1 MELITRNMKIGIL
14 TLSPRNNY
22 GGILQAYALQTVLK
36 RMGHDAVVI
45 DKSREIKLPIL
56 SFSRYFLY
64 FKLLAHKVLV
74 DRNTTIFWDRKHNR
88 EYKVMSTYT
97 LPFIQKYIK
106 RFVVSRDYSNIK
118 QGDFD
123 AFVVGSDQVWRPKYF
138 GQNILSNAFLS
149 FAKDW
154 DVKRISYAASFGTE
168 EWEYTKV
175 QTSEC
180 KDLIKKFDA
189 VSVRESSAVKLCK
202 EYLGVDAL
210 HVLDP
215 TMLLFAT
222 DYIQLFKEANTPQS
236 LGSLM
241 CYILDETED
250 KQKVVSNVEETLNLT
265 AFSVNSKYEVRTAP
279 LEERIQPPV
288 EAWLRGFYDAEF
300 VVTDSFHACVF
311 SILFEKP
318 FIVYGNKDR
327 GMARFHSLLSI
338 FGLENRLVTS
348 SAETQKVISV
358 PIDWSLV
365 NAKKKEWQE
374 KSYNFLKNNL

>member
-1 MELITRNMKIGIL
+1 MKIGII
-14 TLSPRNNY
+14 TLPLHNNY

-88 EYKVMSTYT
+88 EYKAMSTYT
-97 LPFIQKYIK
+97 LPFIQQYIK
-106 RFVVSRDYSNIK
+106 RFTAARDYSNIE

-138 GQNILSNAFLS
+138 GQNIISNAFLS

-154 DVKRISYAASFGTE
+154 DIKRISYAASFGTE
-168 EWEYTKV
+168 EWEYTEA

-180 KDLIKKFDA
+180 KEWIKKFDA

-202 EYLGVDAL
+202 EHLDVDAL

-215 TMLLFAT
+215 TMLLSAT
-222 DYIQLFKEANTPQS
+222 DYIQLFKDANSPQS
-236 LGSLM
+236 PGSLM

-265 AFSVNSKYEVRTAP
+265 AFSVNSKYEVCTAP

-288 EAWLRGFYDAEF
+288 ETWLRGFYDAKF

-348 SAETQKVISV
+348 SAEAQKVISV

-365 NAKKKEWQE
+365 NAKKKELQE
-374 KSYNFLKNNL
+374 KSFNFLRNNL

>member
-1 MELITRNMKIGIL
+1 MKIGIL
-14 TLSPRNNY
+14 TLPLHNNY

-45 DKSREIKLPIL
+45 DKSREIKLPIYK
-56 SFSRYFLY
+56 RYFQY
-64 FKLLAHKVLV
+64 FKLLVRKVLL
-74 DRNTTIFWDRKHNR
+74 DRNTIILWDQKYNR
-88 EYKVMSTYT
+88 EYKIISTYT

-106 RFVVSRDYSNIK
+106 RFVAERDYSNIK

-138 GQNILSNAFLS
+138 GRDILSNAFLS

-168 EWEYTKV
+168 EWEYTEA
-175 QTSEC
+175 QTLEC
-180 KDLIKKFDA
+180 KEWIKKFDA

-202 EYLGVDAL
+202 EHLGIDAL

-215 TMLLFAT
+215 TMLLSDT
-222 DYIQLFKEANTPQS
+222 DYIQLFKDANTPQS
-236 LGSLM
+236 PGSLM

-250 KQKVVSNVEETLNLT
+250 KQKVVSNVEDTLHLT

-288 EAWLRGFYDAEF
+288 ETWLRGFYDADF

-338 FGLENRLVTS
+338 FGLENRLITNS
-348 SAETQKVISV
+348 EETQKVIAE
-358 PIDWSLV
+358 PIDWNAV
-365 NAKKKEWQE
+365 NVKKKEWKE
-374 KSYNFLKNNL
+374 KSINFLKNSL

>member
-1 MELITRNMKIGIL
+1 MKIGIL
-14 TLSPRNNY
+14 TLPLHNNY

-45 DKSREIKLPIL
+45 DKSREIKLPII

-97 LPFIQKYIK
+97 LPFMQMYIK
-106 RFVVSRDYSNIK
+106 RFVAKRDYSNIK

-138 GQNILSNAFLS
+138 GQNIISKAFLS

-168 EWEYTKV
+168 EWEYSEE
-175 QTSEC
+175 QTLEC
-180 KDLIKKFDA
+180 KEWIKKFDA

-202 EYLGVDAL
+202 EYLNVDAL

-215 TMLLFAT
+215 TMLLSAT
-222 DYIQLFKEANTPQS
+222 DYIQLFKDANSPQS
-236 LGSLM
+236 PASLM

-250 KQKVVSNVEETLNLT
+250 KQKVVFNVEETLNLT

-288 EAWLRGFYDAEF
+288 EAWLRGFYDAKF

-338 FGLENRLVTS
+338 FGLENRLITNSV
-348 SAETQKVISV
+348 AAQKVIAE
-358 PIDWSLV
+358 PIDWNAV
-365 NAKKKEWQE
+365 NARKKEWQE
-374 KSYNFLKNNL
+374 KSLNFLKNNL

>member
-1 MELITRNMKIGIL
+1 
-14 TLSPRNNY
+14 
-22 GGILQAYALQTVLK
+22 
-36 RMGHDAVVI
+36 
-45 DKSREIKLPIL
+45 
-56 SFSRYFLY
+56 
-64 FKLLAHKVLV
+64 
-74 DRNTTIFWDRKHNR
+74 
-88 EYKVMSTYT
+88 MSTYT

-106 RFVVSRDYSNIK
+106 MFVASRDYSNIK
-118 QGDFD
+118 QGNFD
-123 AFVVGSDQVWRPKYF
+123 AFVVGSDHVWRPKYF
-138 GQNILSNAFLS
+138 GQNIISNAFLS
-149 FAKDW
+149 FAQDW
-154 DVKRISYAASFGTE
+154 NVKRISYAASFGTE
-168 EWEYTKV
+168 EWEYTEA
-175 QTSEC
+175 QTLEC
-180 KDLIKKFDA
+180 KEWIKRFNA
-189 VSVRESSAVKLCK
+189 VSVRESSAVQLCK
-202 EYLGVDAL
+202 EHLEVDAL

-215 TMLLFAT
+215 TMLLSAA
-222 DYIQLFKEANTPQS
+222 DYIQLFKEADTPKS
-236 LGSLM
+236 SGSLM

-288 EAWLRGFYDAEF
+288 ETWLRGFYDAEF

-311 SILFEKP
+311 SILFEKT

-348 SAETQKVISV
+348 SAEAQKVISV
-358 PIDWSLV
+358 PIDWSVV

>member
-1 MELITRNMKIGIL
+1 MKIGII
-14 TLSPRNNY
+14 TLPLHNNY

-45 DKSREIKLPIL
+45 DKSREIKLPII

-88 EYKVMSTYT
+88 EYKVISTYT
-97 LPFIQKYIK
+97 LPFIQQYIK
-106 RFVVSRDYSNIK
+106 RFIAARDYSNIK

-168 EWEYTKV
+168 EWEYTEV
-175 QTSEC
+175 QTLEC
-180 KDLIKKFDA
+180 KEWIKKFDA

-202 EYLGVDAL
+202 EYLNVDAL

-215 TMLLFAT
+215 TMLLSAT
-222 DYIQLFKEANTPQS
+222 DYIQLFKEANTPRS
-236 LGSLM
+236 SESLM

-250 KQKVVSNVEETLNLT
+250 KQKVVSNVEETLHLT

-348 SAETQKVISV
+348 SAEAKKVISV

>member
-1 MELITRNMKIGIL
+1 MKIGII
-14 TLSPRNNY
+14 TLPLHNNY
-22 GGILQAYALQTVLK
+22 GGILQAYALQIVLRRLGHDVVVFDRSHIIKLSFPYKCLSYFKQLVKKLLLDKKTIIRWDKKYNTERNIMRTNTYPFILK
-36 RMGHDAVVI
+36 RIGRVI
-45 DKSREIKLPIL
+45 VNS
-56 SFSRYFLY
+56 
-64 FKLLAHKVLV
+64 
-74 DRNTTIFWDRKHNR
+74 
-88 EYKVMSTYT
+88 
-97 LPFIQKYIK
+97 
-106 RFVVSRDYSNIK
+106 DYSNIVFK
-118 QGDFD
+118 DYD

-138 GQNILSNAFLS
+138 GKDIISNAYLS

-154 DVKRISYAASFGTE
+154 SVKRISYAASFGTE
-168 EWEYTKV
+168 EWEYSEA
-175 QTSEC
+175 QTLEC
-180 KDLIKKFDA
+180 KEWIKKFDA

-202 EYLGVDAL
+202 EHLNVDAL

-215 TMLLFAT
+215 TMLLSVT

-236 LGSLM
+236 PGSLM
-241 CYILDETED
+241 CYVLDETEG

-348 SAETQKVISV
+348 SAEAQKVISV

-374 KSYNFLKNNL
+374 KSYNFLRNRL

>member
-1 MELITRNMKIGIL
+1 MKIGIL
-14 TLSPRNNY
+14 TLPLHNNY
-22 GGILQAYALQTVLK
+22 GGILQAYALQIVLK
-36 RMGHDAVVI
+36 RMGHDAMVI

-106 RFVVSRDYSNIK
+106 RFVASRDYSNIK
-118 QGDFD
+118 QGNFD

-138 GQNILSNAFLS
+138 GQNIISNAFLS

-154 DVKRISYAASFGTE
+154 NVKRISYAASFGTE
-168 EWEYTKV
+168 EWEYTEA

-180 KDLIKKFDA
+180 KEWIKRFNA
-189 VSVRESSAVKLCK
+189 VSVRESSAVQLCK
-202 EYLGVDAL
+202 EHLGVDAL

-215 TMLLFAT
+215 TMLLSAA
-222 DYIQLFKEANTPQS
+222 DYIQLFKEADTPKS
-236 LGSLM
+236 SGSLM

-288 EAWLRGFYDAEF
+288 ETWLRGFYDAEF

-311 SILFEKP
+311 SILFEKT

-348 SAETQKVISV
+348 SAEAQKVISV
-358 PIDWSLV
+358 PIDWSVV
-365 NAKKKEWQE
+365 NAQKKEWQE

>member
-1 MELITRNMKIGIL
+1 MKIGIL
-14 TLSPRNNY
+14 TLPLHNNY

-45 DKSREIKLPIL
+45 DKSREIKLPII

-88 EYKVMSTYT
+88 EYKVISTYT
-97 LPFIQKYIK
+97 LPFIQQYIK
-106 RFVVSRDYSNIK
+106 RFIAARDYSNIK
-118 QGDFD
+118 QSDFD

-138 GQNILSNAFLS
+138 GRDIISKAFLS

-154 DVKRISYAASFGTE
+154 NVKRISYAASFGTE
-168 EWEYTKV
+168 EWEYTEV
-175 QTSEC
+175 QTLEC
-180 KDLIKKFDA
+180 KEWIKKFDA
-189 VSVRESSAVKLCK
+189 VSVRESSAVQLCK
-202 EYLGVDAL
+202 EYLNVDAL

-215 TMLLFAT
+215 TMLLSAT
-222 DYIQLFKEANTPQS
+222 DYIQLFKDANSPQS
-236 LGSLM
+236 PGSLM
-241 CYILDETED
+241 CYILDETEG

-288 EAWLRGFYDAEF
+288 EAWLRGFYDAKF

-338 FGLENRLVTS
+338 YGLENRLVTS
-348 SAETQKVISV
+348 SAEAQKVISL
-358 PIDWSLV
+358 PIDWSVV

>member
-1 MELITRNMKIGIL
+1 MKIGIL
-14 TLSPRNNY
+14 TLPLHNNY

-45 DKSREIKLPIL
+45 DKSREIKLPII

-97 LPFIQKYIK
+97 LPFIQQYIK
-106 RFVVSRDYSNIK
+106 RFIAARDYSNIK

-138 GQNILSNAFLS
+138 GQDIISNAFLS

-168 EWEYTKV
+168 EWEYSEA
-175 QTSEC
+175 QTLEC
-180 KDLIKKFDA
+180 KDWIKKFAA
-189 VSVRESSAVKLCK
+189 VSVRENSAVKLCK
-202 EYLGVDAL
+202 EHLNVDAL

-215 TMLLFAT
+215 TMLLSAT

-236 LGSLM
+236 PGSLM
-241 CYILDETED
+241 CYVLDETED

-288 EAWLRGFYDAEF
+288 ETWLRGFYDAEF

-318 FIVYGNKDR
+318 FIVYGNKNR

-338 FGLENRLVTS
+338 YGLENRLVTS
-348 SAETQKVISV
+348 SAEAQKVISV

-374 KSYNFLKNNL
+374 KSYNFLKSKL

>member
-1 MELITRNMKIGIL
+1 MKIGIL

-22 GGILQAYALQTVLK
+22 GGILQTYALQTVLK

-56 SFSRYFLY
+56 SLSRYFLY

-97 LPFIQKYIK
+97 LPFMQMYIK
-106 RFVVSRDYSNIK
+106 RFVAKRDYSNIK

-138 GQNILSNAFLS
+138 GQNIISKAFLS

-168 EWEYTKV
+168 EWEYSEE
-175 QTSEC
+175 QTLEC
-180 KDLIKKFDA
+180 KEWIKKFDA

-202 EYLGVDAL
+202 EYLNVDAL

-215 TMLLFAT
+215 TMLLSAT
-222 DYIQLFKEANTPQS
+222 DYIQLFKDANSPQS
-236 LGSLM
+236 PASLM

-250 KQKVVSNVEETLNLT
+250 KQKVVFNVEETLNLT

-288 EAWLRGFYDAEF
+288 EAWLRGFYDAKF

-338 FGLENRLVTS
+338 FGLENRLITN
-348 SAETQKVISV
+348 SADAQKVIAE
-358 PIDWSLV
+358 PIDWNAV
-365 NAKKKEWQE
+365 NARKKEWQE
-374 KSYNFLKNNL
+374 KSLNFLKNNL

>member
-1 MELITRNMKIGIL
+1 MKIGIL
-14 TLSPRNNY
+14 TLPLHNNY
-22 GGILQAYALQTVLK
+22 GGILQAYALQIVLK
-36 RMGHDAVVI
+36 RMGHDAMVI

-106 RFVVSRDYSNIK
+106 RFVTSRDYSNIK
-118 QGDFD
+118 QGNFD
-123 AFVVGSDQVWRPKYF
+123 VFVVGSDQVWRPKYF
-138 GQNILSNAFLS
+138 GQNIISNAFLS

-154 DVKRISYAASFGTE
+154 NVKRISYAASFGTE
-168 EWEYTKV
+168 EWEYSEE
-175 QTSEC
+175 QTLEC
-180 KDLIKKFDA
+180 KEWIKRFNA
-189 VSVRESSAVKLCK
+189 VSVRESSAVQLCK
-202 EYLGVDAL
+202 EHLGVDAL

-215 TMLLFAT
+215 TMLLSAT

-236 LGSLM
+236 PGSLM

-288 EAWLRGFYDAEF
+288 EAWLRGFYDAKF

-348 SAETQKVISV
+348 SAEAQKVISV
-358 PIDWSLV
+358 PIDWSVV

>member
-1 MELITRNMKIGIL
+1 M
-14 TLSPRNNY
+14 
-22 GGILQAYALQTVLK
+22 
-36 RMGHDAVVI
+36 
-45 DKSREIKLPIL
+45 
-56 SFSRYFLY
+56 
-64 FKLLAHKVLV
+64 
-74 DRNTTIFWDRKHNR
+74 
-88 EYKVMSTYT
+88 
-97 LPFIQKYIK
+97 
-106 RFVVSRDYSNIK
+106 
-118 QGDFD
+118 
-123 AFVVGSDQVWRPKYF
+123 
-138 GQNILSNAFLS
+138 
-149 FAKDW
+149 
-154 DVKRISYAASFGTE
+154 
-168 EWEYTKV
+168 
-175 QTSEC
+175 
-180 KDLIKKFDA
+180 
-189 VSVRESSAVKLCK
+189 RESSAVKLCK

-215 TMLLFAT
+215 TMLLSAT

-236 LGSLM
+236 PGSLM
-241 CYILDETED
+241 CYVLDETED

-279 LEERIQPPV
+279 LKERIQPPV

-318 FIVYGNKDR
+318 FVVYGNKDR

-338 FGLENRLVTS
+338 FGLETRLVTS
-348 SAETQKVISV
+348 SAEAQNVISV

>member
-1 MELITRNMKIGIL
+1 MKIGIL
-14 TLSPRNNY
+14 TLPLHNNY

-106 RFVVSRDYSNIK
+106 RFVASRDYSNIE

-123 AFVVGSDQVWRPKYF
+123 AYVVGSDQVWRPKFF
-138 GQNILSNAFLS
+138 GQNIISNAFLS

-154 DVKRISYAASFGTE
+154 DVKCISYAASFGTE
-168 EWEYTKV
+168 EWEYTEE

-180 KDLIKKFDA
+180 KDWIKKFDA

-202 EYLGVDAL
+202 EHLGVDAL

-215 TMLLFAT
+215 TMLLSAT

-236 LGSLM
+236 PGSLM
-241 CYILDETED
+241 CYVLDETED

-338 FGLENRLVTS
+338 YGLENRLVTS
-348 SAETQKVISV
+348 SAEAQKVISV

-374 KSYNFLKNNL
+374 KSSNFLKNNL

>member
-1 MELITRNMKIGIL
+1 MKIGIL
-14 TLSPRNNY
+14 TLPLHNNY
-22 GGILQAYALQTVLK
+22 GGILQAYALQIVLK
-36 RMGHDAVVI
+36 RMGHDAMVI

-106 RFVVSRDYSNIK
+106 RFVASRDYSNIK
-118 QGDFD
+118 QGNFD

-138 GQNILSNAFLS
+138 GQNIISNAFLS

-154 DVKRISYAASFGTE
+154 NVKRISYAASFGTE
-168 EWEYTKV
+168 EWEYTEA

-180 KDLIKKFDA
+180 KEWIKRFNA
-189 VSVRESSAVKLCK
+189 VSVRESSAVQLCK
-202 EYLGVDAL
+202 EHLNVDAL

-215 TMLLFAT
+215 TMLLSAT
-222 DYIQLFKEANTPQS
+222 DYIQLFKEANTPKS
-236 LGSLM
+236 SGSLM

-250 KQKVVSNVEETLNLT
+250 KQKVVSNVEEVLNLA
-265 AFSVNSKYEVRTAP
+265 AFSVNSKYEDLNAP

-288 EAWLRGFYDAEF
+288 EAWLRGFYDGEF

-318 FIVYGNKDR
+318 FVVYGNKDR

-338 FGLENRLVTS
+338 FGLENRLVTR
-348 SAETQKVISV
+348 SAEAQKVISV